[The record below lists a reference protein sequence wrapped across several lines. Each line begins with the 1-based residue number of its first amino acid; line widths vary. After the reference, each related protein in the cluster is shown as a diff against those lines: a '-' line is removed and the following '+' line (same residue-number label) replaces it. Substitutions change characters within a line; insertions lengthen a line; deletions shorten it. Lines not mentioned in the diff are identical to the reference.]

1 MEARLLTND
10 RSLLHTGISE
20 EELSGTPN
28 AMPNTGLGSR
38 VSTLPGAI
46 VGEGATLHP
55 VNRVSRHNT
64 I

>member
-1 MEARLLTND
+1 MEDKTSDKRPLCC
-10 RSLLHTGISE
+10 TGISE
-20 EELSGTPN
+20 EELSGTPTSIL
-28 AMPNTGLGSR
+28 NTGLGSR